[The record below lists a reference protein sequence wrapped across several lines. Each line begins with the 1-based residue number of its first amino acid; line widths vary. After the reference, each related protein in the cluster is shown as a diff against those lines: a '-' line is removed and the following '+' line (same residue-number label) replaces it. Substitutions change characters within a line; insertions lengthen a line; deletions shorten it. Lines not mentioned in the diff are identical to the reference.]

1 MPHVRVLRPFN
12 NGSHHAFA
20 RPGDVLTV
28 SDERATDLMRNHLV
42 EAIGT
47 GERTAPAPMTKPA
60 PVAENKMSPAAGK
73 PGRKPLGRPR
83 NVR

>member
-28 SDERATDLMRNHLV
+28 SDERATDLMRNGLV
-42 EAIGT
+42 APHTE
-47 GERTAPAPMTKPA
+47 ERAAPVPDTKPA
-60 PVAENKMSPAAGK
+60 PVPQNKIRPGAAGR
-73 PGRKPLGRPR
+73 PGRKPLARSGQRR
-83 NVR
+83 

>member
-28 SDERATDLMRNHLV
+28 SDDRATDLMRNHLV
-42 EAIGT
+42 EPCGA
-47 GERTAPAPMTKPA
+47 EKAAPEIKPA
-60 PVAENKMSPAAGK
+60 PVAQNKMRPAVTK
-73 PGRKPLGRPR
+73 PTRRTGGSR
-83 NVR
+83 